1 LRKLLFDPV
10 YNIRYS
16 FYYREICGFAIC
28 RIVSSREGVEILV
41 KENVVS
47 EMIKAFLQIT

>member
-10 YNIRYS
+10 YNI
-16 FYYREICGFAIC
+16 REICGFAIC